1 MYQMKY
7 RTLTRDCHC
16 QKITVEDS
24 QVLEC
29 DFIRSPKFDLQTQ
42 LGHVT
47 ADDRIPGVEPC
58 PKRPDSTPRIRGH
71 MLGILFSLIVS
82 MGLMALIFYSSRYG
96 YDEPPK
102 ILSNDDD
109 QTSG

>member
-1 MYQMKY
+1 MKY

-47 ADDRIPGVEPC
+47 ADSVTKGRAHG
-58 PKRPDSTPRIRGH
+58 KRHGAKSILLAAIVYASTRAR
-71 MLGILFSLIVS
+71 GILVASVS
-82 MGLMALIFYSSRYG
+82 AR
-96 YDEPPK
+96 
-102 ILSNDDD
+102 
-109 QTSG
+109 